1 MESTVGVLFVWKGYE
16 MQIEESIYK
25 TKKMLSI
32 IPAECLMKVNN
43 ITKLKRQVFIG
54 INKF

>member
-32 IPAECLMKVNN
+32 IPAE
-43 ITKLKRQVFIG
+43 
-54 INKF
+54 